1 MFIRSA
7 AFKRLIKNSWK
18 GAGICVGRTGQ
29 WIVIEGSYWQI
40 MANKQI
46 MKNTDIAAIVELIG
60 ELPEDG
66 KAVIAIDKTENTEKE
81 CNIAGLKAFVSM
93 AENGGDKFDLT
104 RIIYVAGEKA
114 GRVLQEQ
121 KTGDCVILNEDII
134 DMIDRNCIDRD
145 MERYPEGPIA
155 ADSQG
160 KVMVWTNGMMDLIVH
175 TIMPAESYAED
186 VNSFLRLLENTKLE
200 RVES

>member
-186 VNSFLRLLENTKLE
+186 VNSFLRLLENTNLE
-200 RVES
+200 REES